1 MSELTVA
8 IAKGRILD
16 SFRILWEGSV
26 GHWPIPETSRQ
37 LWFPPTEQSPGMLVA
52 RARDIA
58 TLVALGVADVGVVG
72 LDVLREYPT
81 PDVLEVADLEIS
93 QCRVVIAGI
102 HTDWPQ
108 GPVRIATKYPRI
120 AGSFL
125 KQHQIAGELVPLS
138 GSLEL
143 APVLGLA
150 SYIIDIVDTGRTLQ
164 EHDLFEVSTIMA
176 SSARL
181 IANPAHFYTKP
192 EVQEFRDRMVC
203 IRKGEPYANC

>member
-1 MSELTVA
+1 MS
-8 IAKGRILD
+8 
-16 SFRILWEGSV
+16 
-26 GHWPIPETSRQ
+26 
-37 LWFPPTEQSPGMLVA
+37 
-52 RARDIA
+52 
-58 TLVALGVADVGVVG
+58 
-72 LDVLREYPT
+72 
-81 PDVLEVADLEIS
+81 
-93 QCRVVIAGI
+93 
-102 HTDWPQ
+102 
-108 GPVRIATKYPRI
+108 
-120 AGSFL
+120 
-125 KQHQIAGELVPLS
+125 LS